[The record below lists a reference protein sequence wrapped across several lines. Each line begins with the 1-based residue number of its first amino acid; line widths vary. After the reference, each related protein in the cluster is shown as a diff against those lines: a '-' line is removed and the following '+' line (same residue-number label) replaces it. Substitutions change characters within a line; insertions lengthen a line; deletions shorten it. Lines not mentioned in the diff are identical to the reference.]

1 MARSRNFDYRQI
13 ARNADRFGAPVHIT
27 TNDLY
32 DAPLEDEPTI
42 HGFVDV
48 IGPYQL
54 HITQMDHSRI
64 SINWGH
70 MAGIE
75 WYPRE
80 ATKGRN
86 ELGYR

>member
-1 MARSRNFDYRQI
+1 MARSRNYDYRQI
-13 ARNADRFGAPVHIT
+13 ARNAVRFGAPIHIT

-32 DAPLEDEPTI
+32 DAPLEDEATI
-42 HGFVDV
+42 HGFIDV

-54 HITQMDHSRI
+54 HLTQMDGTKK

-75 WYPRE
+75 WTPRE
-80 ATKGRN
+80 ATKRRN
-86 ELGYR
+86 DLGYK